1 VNATIGFKSAILL
14 WLIAIL
20 VGGCHYSSAGSV
32 KKSPEVGQA
41 FNALHVYPNHRYYFL
56 NHENNPYGVVALENA
71 YWIKDPV
78 WREVD
83 PQSEAFRKIVGL
95 VQSFP
100 VPRSHTEG
108 YTLHDPQGMPI
119 GVWYSSLG
127 AGITVD
133 PETRRVAITT
143 ATRWLSR

>member
-41 FNALHVYPNHRYYFL
+41 FNSLHVYPNHRYYFL
-56 NHENNPYGVVALENA
+56 NQENNPYGVVGLESGH
-71 YWIKDPV
+71 WINDPA
-78 WREVD
+78 WHEVD
-83 PQSEAFRKIVGL
+83 PRSEAFWKVVGL

-100 VPRSHTEG
+100 VPRSQTEG
-108 YTLHDPQGMPI
+108 YTLHDPQGMQI